1 MPKKGLIESFN
12 YIREHGSAEYQRN
25 VQEIDENTS
34 IEVFTAPLLDAPKLF
49 NEFAENLIQRIVYTQ
64 FMNKRIKQPLKS
76 LEGDSIPLGYM
87 GQEMYTNPALG
98 RDYDVDDF
106 AGALKK
112 YEADVK
118 VQYQG
123 INFDKQY
130 PVTVIRNKLKQAF
143 VSWSALESYIASLT
157 QSLVDGYR
165 IDDYNNTKAI
175 VTRAYLSNAVQIKK
189 ISPLNSQANIRA
201 FTKLARTTFLNFQ
214 TPSHEYNAWSKI
226 GGYGRFIETM
236 TDPEDIVFL
245 LRNDARSELDVESL
259 AVAFNIDKAKLLG
272 NILPVNDFNIYDRKT
287 GELLLDGSNILG
299 IVCDRKWF
307 RIKPQDEYMD
317 DFKNAN
323 NRSINYYFNVTK
335 MYNYSYFANAVVF
348 ATEEPQT
355 PITKITP
362 SKTTLTLGEDETA
375 DIMLTTDP
383 YQANYPEITAES
395 SAVAVC
401 TVAFD
406 ENNPRKLIVTATGN
420 GTATLTIS
428 AGNVSTTVTVTVS
441 GYTEGE

>member
-189 ISPLNSQANIRA
+189 INPLNSQANIRA

-259 AVAFNIDKAKLLG
+259 AVAFNIDKAKLL
-272 NILPVNDFNIYDRKT
+272 RK
-287 GELLLDGSNILG
+287 
-299 IVCDRKWF
+299 
-307 RIKPQDEYMD
+307 Y
-317 DFKNAN
+317 
-323 NRSINYYFNVTK
+323 
-335 MYNYSYFANAVVF
+335 
-348 ATEEPQT
+348 
-355 PITKITP
+355 
-362 SKTTLTLGEDETA
+362 LT
-375 DIMLTTDP
+375 
-383 YQANYPEITAES
+383 
-395 SAVAVC
+395 C
-401 TVAFD
+401 
-406 ENNPRKLIVTATGN
+406 K
-420 GTATLTIS
+420 
-428 AGNVSTTVTVTVS
+428 
-441 GYTEGE
+441 